1 VNFASDNA
9 GPALPQVMEAM
20 IAANAGHV
28 PSYGAEALM
37 DEVRGRLRD
46 LFEAPRASVY
56 LVATGTAANALA
68 LATLSEPWQTV
79 FCTPLA
85 HVHTDECNAP
95 EFFTGGA
102 KLSLV
107 GTGDKMTPD
116 DLEHAIAAWPSGDV
130 HNPQRG
136 PLALT
141 QATERGRV
149 YTCDEIAALCGVA
162 RAHGLPAYM
171 DGARF
176 ANAIAALGCTPA
188 GMTWRAGVDAVS
200 FGGTKN
206 GCLGVEAVIFFSPEN
221 AWEFELRR
229 KRSAHLFSKHRYLS
243 AQMLGYLAG
252 DGWRDAAQ
260 TANARAARL
269 AEGLRSVPGAEL
281 MYDRDVNMIFARLPR
296 ATHRRLMAAGAAY
309 ALHEGPLDAGA
320 DDQPLIARFVCDWS
334 VGEDEIDRFLGIA
347 AG

>member
-1 VNFASDNA
+1 
-9 GPALPQVMEAM
+9 
-20 IAANAGHV
+20 
-28 PSYGAEALM
+28 
-37 DEVRGRLRD
+37 
-46 LFEAPRASVY
+46 
-56 LVATGTAANALA
+56 
-68 LATLSEPWQTV
+68 
-79 FCTPLA
+79 
-85 HVHTDECNAP
+85 
-95 EFFTGGA
+95 
-102 KLSLV
+102 
-107 GTGDKMTPD
+107 
-116 DLEHAIAAWPSGDV
+116 
-130 HNPQRG
+130 
-136 PLALT
+136 
-141 QATERGRV
+141 
-149 YTCDEIAALCGVA
+149 
-162 RAHGLPAYM
+162 
-171 DGARF
+171 
-176 ANAIAALGCTPA
+176 
-188 GMTWRAGVDAVS
+188 VDAVS

-206 GCLGVEAVIFFSPEN
+206 GCIGVEAVIFFNPEN